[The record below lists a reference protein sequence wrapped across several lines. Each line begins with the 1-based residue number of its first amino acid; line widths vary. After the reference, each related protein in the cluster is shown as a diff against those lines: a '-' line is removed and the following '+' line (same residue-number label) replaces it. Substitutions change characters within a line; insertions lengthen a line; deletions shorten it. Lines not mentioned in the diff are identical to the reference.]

1 VGTPGERIRVT
12 PLPAIE
18 SVQSLPDAVDVLVI
32 GGGPAGA
39 MAALAAAR
47 RGHDTLLVDRVAHPR
62 EKVCGCCLA
71 PFGQH
76 ALHEAGVSDVLDGSR
91 QVHSVRLS
99 SGSMEVRVRR
109 EGTRVLSRSTLDAGV
124 LRHALDAGARLAWP
138 FVATVRDDG
147 ETILRG
153 PGGERTIRS
162 RMRVAADGLRGG
174 ALADDPRFAWRVR
187 RASRIGVGAIV
198 PADAV
203 DVAEDEIRMQVDAC
217 GYVGLVR
224 LADGQVD
231 VAAAIRPEAM
241 RAHHGAG
248 ALMRRL
254 LGTTVR
260 DASAIERANWQ
271 GTPHLWR
278 ERRALQTG
286 DVLVAGDAAGYVEPF
301 TGEGMGWALS
311 TGLAAG
317 EHAAAV
323 IEGTATAPAWEA
335 RVRALVGDARAR
347 CGWTARA
354 LRHPT
359 LVRAALGAAACWP
372 SLAARIATTMGAARV
387 PEGDACRA

>member
-1 VGTPGERIRVT
+1 
-12 PLPAIE
+12 
-18 SVQSLPDAVDVLVI
+18 VLVI

-39 MAALAAAR
+39 MAALACAR
-47 RGHDTLLVDRVAHPR
+47 RGLQTLLVDRVAHPR
-62 EKVCGCCLA
+62 DKVCGCCLS

-76 ALHEAGVSDVLDGSR
+76 ALHESGASDVLEGAR
-91 QVHSVRLS
+91 AVHSVRLS
-99 SGSMEVRVRR
+99 AGSMAVRVRR
-109 EGTRVLSRSTLDAGV
+109 EGTRVSSRSTLDAGV
-124 LRHALDAGARLAWP
+124 LRHAMNAGARLAWP
-138 FVATVRDDG
+138 FVATVCDDG

-153 PGGERTIRS
+153 PGGERRIRS

-174 ALADDPRFAWRVR
+174 ALGDDPRFAWRVR

-203 DVAEDEIRMQVDAC
+203 DVADDEIRMQVDAC

-224 LADGQVD
+224 LPDGQVD

-241 RAHHGAG
+241 RVHHGAG

-278 ERRALQTG
+278 ERRTLYTH
-286 DVLVAGDAAGYVEPF
+286 DLLVAGDAAGYVEPF

-372 SLAARIATTMGAARV
+372 SLAARIATMMGAARV

>member
-1 VGTPGERIRVT
+1 VT

-99 SGSMEVRVRR
+99 SGSMAVRVRR

-187 RASRIGVGAIV
+187 HASRIGVGAIV
-198 PADAV
+198 PAGAL
-203 DVAEDEIRMQVDAC
+203 DVADDEIRMQVDAC

-224 LADGQVD
+224 LPDGQVD

-241 RAHHGAG
+241 RAHGGAG

-254 LGTTVR
+254 LDTTVR
-260 DASAIERANWQ
+260 DASAIESAHWQ

-301 TGEGMGWALS
+301 TGEGMGWALA
-311 TGLAAG
+311 TGFAAG
-317 EHAAAV
+317 EHATAV
-323 IEGTATAPAWEA
+323 IQGTATAHAWEA

-359 LVRAALGAAACWP
+359 LVHAALGAAACWP

-387 PEGDACRA
+387 PEADACRV